1 MIVEHEIRKDHVYFY
16 LPISK
21 EQLKETIKLGTF
33 DEVIKSAKE
42 LNTWQITVEEA
53 EKVVSQLPAEHLI
66 FTIEDLDK
74 GWLIFY
80 TRKGKCY
87 FQIQWNSF
95 LHRSF
100 CVIIV
105 AKEKPQTDKWEYF
118 ERAIVTGK
126 KEKQL
131 RKLFKVFIPKW
142 WRIKS
147 SRETQ
152 LIKPPIWAIHAGVP
166 EEFEIMQPRC
176 SCAEYELFK
185 NALLDTIKDM
195 LPVEIFEDVKPFLE
209 LDEENTGEK

>member
-53 EKVVSQLPAEHLI
+53 EKVISELPTEHLL
-66 FTIEDLDK
+66 FTLDELDK

-80 TRKGKCY
+80 TRKGGY
-87 FQIQWNSF
+87 SFSMRWNSF
-95 LHRSF
+95 YYRSF
-100 CVIIV
+100 CEIIV
-105 AKEKPQTDKWEYF
+105 SKRKNKDAWEYF
-118 ERAIVTGK
+118 NRAIVTG
-126 KEKQL
+126 EKQKRL
-131 RKLFKVFIPKW
+131 RKLLKTCVSAWHENKVDI
-142 WRIKS
+142 S
-147 SRETQ
+147 SVK
-152 LIKPPIWAIHAGVP
+152 LPIWAIHAGVP

-176 SCAEYELFK
+176 SYAEYELFK

-209 LDEENTGEK
+209 LDEKNTGEK

>member
-1 MIVEHEIRKDHVYFY
+1 MIIEHEIRKDHVYFY

-95 LHRSF
+95 WHRSF

-105 AKEKPQTDKWEYF
+105 AKEKPSTNKWAYF

-131 RKLFKVFIPKW
+131 RKLLKTCVSAWHENKADI
-142 WRIKS
+142 S
-147 SRETQ
+147 SVK
-152 LIKPPIWAIHAGVP
+152 LPIWAIHAGVP

-176 SCAEYELFK
+176 SATEYELFK
-185 NALLDTIKDM
+185 NALLDTIRDM
-195 LPVEIFEDVKPFLE
+195 LPDEIFEDVKQFLE
-209 LDEENTGEK
+209 LDEEI